1 MSFYPELDNLSLKE
15 VIDRFSEPPLDGPE
29 YAAVYYQE
37 VALLIAQQGTDGTAY
52 LLGVLEDSN
61 LDTDRLRSAL
71 MALTQLQPEHS
82 PRERQTLRQ
91 LLSQYL
97 YDQRPLII
105 AAAVD
110 GLWRQ
115 NIKDARD
122 AVLRLQ
128 AHPSPYVRGSVLR
141 YMSRLYPNEAVSLL
155 VKALHDDDDIVRENA
170 VDELD
175 WLGAREALD
184 AIRPLAHDSNPAVR
198 QAAET
203 AVANLSAMQEGAN
216 RVATSRPT
224 I

>member
-15 VIDRFSEPPLDGPE
+15 LIDCFTELPLDGPE
-29 YAAVYYQE
+29 YATAYYQE
-37 VALLIAQQGTDGTAY
+37 VALLIAQQGTDGAAY

-71 MALTQLQPEHS
+71 MALAQLQPEHS
-82 PRERQTLRQ
+82 PMEQQTLRH

-105 AAAVD
+105 AEAVD
-110 GLWRQ
+110 ELWRQ

-141 YMSRLYPNEAVSLL
+141 YISRLYPGEGVSLL
-155 VKALHDDDDIVRENA
+155 VDALHDDSSIVRENA

-175 WLGAREALD
+175 WLGAADALS
-184 AIRPLAHDSNPAVR
+184 ALRPLTGDPDPRVR

-203 AVANLSAMQEGAN
+203 AVTNLSAMQEGAI
-216 RVATSRPT
+216 A
-224 I
+224 

>member
-1 MSFYPELDNLSLKE
+1 MGFYPGLDNLGLKE
-15 VIDRFSEPPLDGPE
+15 LIDCFSGPPLDGPE
-29 YAAVYYQE
+29 YATAYYQE
-37 VALLIAQQGTDGTAY
+37 VALLIAQQGADGAAY
-52 LLGVLEDSN
+52 LLGVLEDFN

-71 MALTQLQPEHS
+71 MALTQLQPEHL
-82 PRERQTLRQ
+82 PTERQTLRQ
-91 LLSQYL
+91 LLSRYL

-105 AAAVD
+105 AEAVD

-141 YMSRLYPNEAVSLL
+141 YISRLFPSEAVPLL
-155 VKALHDDDDIVRENA
+155 VDALRDDSSIMRENA

-175 WLGAREALD
+175 WLGAADALS
-184 AIRPLAHDSNPAVR
+184 ALRPLTGDPDPQVR

-203 AVANLSAMQEGAN
+203 AVANLSAMQEGAI
-216 RVATSRPT
+216 A
-224 I
+224 

>member
-1 MSFYPELDNLSLKE
+1 MSFYPELDSLSLKE
-15 VIDRFSEPPLDGPE
+15 LIDRFSGPSLGGPE

-37 VALLIAQQGTDGTAY
+37 VALLIAQQETDSADY

-82 PRERQTLRQ
+82 PMEQRTLRQ

-97 YDQRPLII
+97 YDQRPLIV
-105 AAAVD
+105 AEAVD

-115 NIKDARD
+115 NIKDVRD
-122 AVLRLQ
+122 AALRLQ
-128 AHPSPYVRGSVLR
+128 AHPPPYVCGSVLR
-141 YMSRLYPNEAVSLL
+141 YISHLYPSEAMPLL
-155 VKALHDDDDIVRENA
+155 VDALHDDSSIVRENA

-175 WLGAREALD
+175 WLGAANALC
-184 AIRPLAHDSNPAVR
+184 ALRPLTGDPDPHVR

-203 AVANLSAMQEGAN
+203 AIANLSAIQEGAI
-216 RVATSRPT
+216 A
-224 I
+224 